1 MAFATKIVNNIREVQ
16 SGVAI
21 GVGERGRGRSFP
33 LTRAVRSSG
42 STSWP
47 SASSFPIT
55 SSFWTNRC
63 PPGVNQV
70 FTASGNSMLNAL
82 LQDKCGDGGIA
93 CRAQARR
100 VLAQGYHGLD
110 PGATASPAGSPV
122 STRFFSILVVEVVV
136 VSGEKAFES

>member
-1 MAFATKIVNNIREVQ
+1 MFEPFEKSILFALLDGEISILVAFATKIVNNIREVQ

-47 SASSFPIT
+47 SASSFLIT
-55 SSFWTNRC
+55 SSFWINGC

-70 FTASGNSMLNAL
+70 TG
-82 LQDKCGDGGIA
+82 
-93 CRAQARR
+93 
-100 VLAQGYHGLD
+100 
-110 PGATASPAGSPV
+110 
-122 STRFFSILVVEVVV
+122 
-136 VSGEKAFES
+136 